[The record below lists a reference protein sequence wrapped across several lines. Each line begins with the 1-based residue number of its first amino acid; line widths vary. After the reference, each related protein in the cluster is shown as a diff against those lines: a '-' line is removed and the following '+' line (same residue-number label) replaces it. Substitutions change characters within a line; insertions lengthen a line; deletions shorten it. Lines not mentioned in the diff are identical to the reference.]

1 MHAAAKCGH
10 MDRFVANYLE
20 SMERELTVAN
30 ALALESGD
38 LSAFRVNPFEVTC
51 TQGVF
56 RYAARAIAQRGAKV
70 FFLAYDTQQYG
81 VGRFEPAGEGSVLEA
96 DQFHTP
102 EAALKRFLSD
112 ESSKS

>member
-1 MHAAAKCGH
+1 

-20 SMERELTVAN
+20 SMEHELTLSN

-38 LSAFRVNPFEVTC
+38 LSVFRVNPFEVTC
-51 TQGVF
+51 GQGVF
-56 RYAARAIAQRGAKV
+56 RYAARAFAQRGKKV

-81 VGRFEPAGEGSVLEA
+81 VGRFDPEGEGAVLEA
-96 DQFHTP
+96 DQFLSP

-112 ESSKS
+112 ESGES